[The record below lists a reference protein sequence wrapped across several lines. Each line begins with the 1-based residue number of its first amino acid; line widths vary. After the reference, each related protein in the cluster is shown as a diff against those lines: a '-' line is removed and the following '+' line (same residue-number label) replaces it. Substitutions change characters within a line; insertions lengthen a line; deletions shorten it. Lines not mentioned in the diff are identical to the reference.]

1 MTVEIV
7 EDWVNKLPRV
17 ERNQPLVIHG
27 DRVFTPNEILA
38 EVRAGTSL
46 GAELQRIIEA
56 RAFTTVEEKYAL
68 AILRLKERLMKLPET
83 YKTLIGEKIYTP
95 SQLLEEIEKGTR
107 IGRMLIEAEMTNLE
121 EILKK

>member
-27 DRVFTPNEILA
+27 DRVYTPNEILA

-68 AILRLKERLMKLPET
+68 AILRLKERLKKLPET
-83 YKTLIGEKIYTP
+83 YKSIIGEKIYTP

>member
-1 MTVEIV
+1 MTLEIV

-27 DRVFTPNEILA
+27 DRVYTPNEILA

-46 GAELQRIIEA
+46 GEELQRIIEA

-68 AILRLKERLMKLPET
+68 AILRLKERLKKLPET
-83 YKTLIGEKIYTP
+83 YKSIIGEKIYTP

-107 IGRMLIEAEMTNLE
+107 VGRMLIEAEMTNLE

>member
-1 MTVEIV
+1 MTLEIV

-17 ERNQPLVIHG
+17 ERNQPLVIYR
-27 DRVFTPNEILA
+27 DRVYTPNEVLA

-46 GAELQRIIEA
+46 SEELQRIIEA

-68 AILRLKERLMKLPET
+68 AILRLKERLKKLPET
-83 YKTLIGEKIYTP
+83 YKSLIGEKIYTP

-107 IGRMLIEAEMTNLE
+107 VGRMLIEAEMSNLE

>member
-1 MTVEIV
+1 MSVEIV
-7 EDWVNKLPRV
+7 EEWVNGLPRV

-27 DRVFTPNEILA
+27 DRAYTPNEILA

-68 AILRLKERLMKLPET
+68 AILRLKERLKKLPET
-83 YKTLIGEKIYTP
+83 YKRIIEGKMYTP
-95 SQLLEEIEKGTR
+95 SELIEEIQKGTR

>member
-7 EDWVNKLPRV
+7 EEWVNKLPRI

-27 DRVFTPNEILA
+27 DRVYTPNEILA

-46 GAELQRIIEA
+46 GSELQRIIEA

-68 AILRLKERLMKLPET
+68 AILRLKERLKKLPET

-107 IGRMLIEAEMTNLE
+107 VGRMLIEAEMTNLE

>member
-1 MTVEIV
+1 MSVEIV
-7 EDWVNKLPRV
+7 EAWVNGLPRV

-27 DRVFTPNEILA
+27 DRAYTPNEILA

-68 AILRLKERLMKLPET
+68 AVLRLKERLKKLPET
-83 YKTLIGEKIYTP
+83 YKRIIGGKIYTP
-95 SQLLEEIEKGTR
+95 SQLLEEIQKGTR

-121 EILKK
+121 QVLKK

>member
-1 MTVEIV
+1 MTLEIV

-17 ERNQPLVIHG
+17 ERNQPLVIYR
-27 DRVFTPNEILA
+27 DRVYTPNEVLA

-46 GAELQRIIEA
+46 GMEFQRIIEA
-56 RAFTTVEEKYAL
+56 RAFTTIEEKYAL
-68 AILRLKERLMKLPET
+68 AILRLKERLKKLPET
-83 YKTLIGEKIYTP
+83 YKSIIGEKIYTP

-107 IGRMLIEAEMTNLE
+107 VGRMLIEAEMTNLE

>member
-1 MTVEIV
+1 MSLEIV
-7 EDWVNKLPRV
+7 EEWVNKLPRI

-27 DRVFTPNEILA
+27 DRVYTPNEILA
-38 EVRAGTSL
+38 EVRAGTSV

-68 AILRLKERLMKLPET
+68 AILRLKERLKKLPET
-83 YKTLIGEKIYTP
+83 YKRIIGGKLYTP

-107 IGRMLIEAEMTNLE
+107 VGRMLIEAEMANLE

>member
-27 DRVFTPNEILA
+27 DRVYTPNEILA